1 MDLIFVYTAKNS
13 LLSALN
19 GMAHKL
25 FSHSG
30 GRCDLRHFSQGYFH
44 GHDEWMNFL
53 QGLNAN
59 MKFVHYDEYND
70 QYELQKDKF
79 DDFPAIF
86 VKENGC
92 LKLWMDRKMIS
103 EMSSTDE
110 LMETIRAAVLRKQ
123 AGIEKGDNFLS
134 MPA

>member
-1 MDLIFVYTAKNS
+1 MDLVFVYTAKNS
-13 LLSALN
+13 LLSTLN

-25 FSHSG
+25 FSRSG
-30 GRCDLRHFSQGYFH
+30 RRCDLRHFSQGYFH
-44 GHDEWMNFL
+44 GRDEWMHFL
-53 QGLNAN
+53 QGLNAD
-59 MKFVHYDEYND
+59 MEFVHYDEYSD
-70 QYELQKDKF
+70 QYGFQKDKF

-86 VKENGC
+86 VKESGC

-123 AGIEKGDNFLS
+123 AGIEKGDSFLS